1 MPALS
6 NTFSE
11 KSTSSLLSLSQNG
24 QLLGSNLM
32 GASPLGMDLG
42 EFLMEGDLDFFG
54 YEVFNQIASEQQ
66 AQVINKTNGGVM
78 GTGGSDQI
86 DSGGAFAM
94 IPS

>member
-11 KSTSSLLSLSQNG
+11 RSTSSLTSLSQNG
-24 QLLGSNLM
+24 QILGSNLM

-42 EFLMEGDLDFFG
+42 EFLMEGDLNFLGLEYFS
-54 YEVFNQIASEQQ
+54 QIASEQQ
-66 AQVINKTNGGVM
+66 AQVINKTKVGVM

-86 DSGGAFAM
+86 DSGGTFAM
-94 IPS
+94 MPS